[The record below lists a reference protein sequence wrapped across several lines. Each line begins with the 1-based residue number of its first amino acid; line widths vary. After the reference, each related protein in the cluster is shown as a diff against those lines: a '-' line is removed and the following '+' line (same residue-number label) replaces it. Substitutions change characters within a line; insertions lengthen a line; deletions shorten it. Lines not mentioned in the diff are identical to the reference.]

1 MHITHTH
8 APSHPGFWY
17 PCDKKQIKDVLSSH
31 LTYWGREQVKVDGD
45 DVTREVPIAAVVAT
59 FCRGL
64 TDEDGSAAPDRP
76 EPIDVYATLGL
87 ARPES
92 GRAATYP
99 FTSLAE
105 AHYVAGA
112 LQRRVELQ
120 RQLTSCNAGS
130 QKTGLTLQSPWPGQV
145 QRRVR
150 RRGRSRPAATGRPFS
165 GVVGKA
171 MTRSGALGRLL
182 ANERSD
188 EHETHRREHRDQ
200 SYLLPTPPAVE
211 ILPVV
216 WRKCCRIPRR
226 DPRVNREVDVD
237 RN

>member
-1 MHITHTH
+1 MEWYVPSPPHATPYHPLSGEWPRGQFPERFTPMPTGLHITHTH

-92 GRAATYP
+92 GRAAT
-99 FTSLAE
+99 
-105 AHYVAGA
+105 
-112 LQRRVELQ
+112 
-120 RQLTSCNAGS
+120 
-130 QKTGLTLQSPWPGQV
+130 
-145 QRRVR
+145 
-150 RRGRSRPAATGRPFS
+150 
-165 GVVGKA
+165 
-171 MTRSGALGRLL
+171 
-182 ANERSD
+182 
-188 EHETHRREHRDQ
+188 
-200 SYLLPTPPAVE
+200 
-211 ILPVV
+211 
-216 WRKCCRIPRR
+216 
-226 DPRVNREVDVD
+226 
-237 RN
+237 